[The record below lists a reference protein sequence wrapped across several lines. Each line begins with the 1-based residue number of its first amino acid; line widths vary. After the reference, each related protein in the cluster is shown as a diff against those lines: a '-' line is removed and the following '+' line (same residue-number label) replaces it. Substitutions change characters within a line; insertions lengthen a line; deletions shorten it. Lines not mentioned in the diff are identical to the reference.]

1 MPKYSDKV
9 FQVYPGGHG
18 IHDVIEELQRQA
30 KEINDEENFYKKYGF
45 ASCFECDE
53 TFTDLDELNKHQ
65 EEHLIKERTL
75 G

>member
-1 MPKYSDKV
+1 MTGIISGKTIP
-9 FQVYPGGHG
+9 VYKDGRG
-18 IHDVIEELQRQA
+18 IHEVIFELEKGATQLT
-30 KEINDEENFYKKYGF
+30 FYEKYGF
-45 ASCFECDE
+45 ASCFECDI

>member
-1 MPKYSDKV
+1 MENYEKTFY
-9 FQVYPGGHG
+9 
-18 IHDVIEELQRQA
+18 EE
-30 KEINDEENFYKKYGF
+30 YGF

-65 EEHLIKERTL
+65 EEDLIDERTL

>member
-1 MPKYSDKV
+1 MTGITSGKTIP
-9 FQVYPGGHG
+9 VYKNGHG
-18 IHDVIEELQRQA
+18 IPEVIEELQKGATQLT
-30 KEINDEENFYKKYGF
+30 FYEKYGF
-45 ASCFECDE
+45 ASCFECDI

>member
-1 MPKYSDKV
+1 MITSGRTIP
-9 FQVYPGGHG
+9 VYKNGQG
-18 IHDVIEELQRQA
+18 IHDVINELQKGATQLSFY
-30 KEINDEENFYKKYGF
+30 EEHGF

-65 EEHLIKERTL
+65 AEHLIKEQTL